1 MSGEKVLH
9 KLICGRGRSAGRR
22 TMSGPMNMENVDQ
35 LFYPLNIDPYHNGRR
50 LSSTSSPCPALF
62 ARTDHRHPTAQP
74 NVYDFYQ
81 RRPSPANQTPSHP
94 PSEPVA
100 VPLEPPAQPAH
111 PQQLPDALPAPIDDE
126 PLYVNAKQYY
136 RILKRRVARARL
148 EEVHRLSRQRK
159 VRSLPLHR
167 SACLIS
173 TCLRHR
179 AALSSRVPPQTRH
192 ATTARA
198 RRAFPHR

>member
-1 MSGEKVLH
+1 
-9 KLICGRGRSAGRR
+9 
-22 TMSGPMNMENVDQ
+22 MENVDQ

-159 VRSLPLHR
+159 PYLHE
-167 SACLIS
+167 S
-173 TCLRHR
+173 RHKHAMR
-179 AALSSRVPPQTRH
+179 RPRGPGGRFLTADEIAAQK
-192 ATTARA
+192 AAQ
-198 RRAFPHR
+198 

>member
-1 MSGEKVLH
+1 
-9 KLICGRGRSAGRR
+9 
-22 TMSGPMNMENVDQ
+22 MSGPMNMENVDQ